1 MNLRK
6 KIDEYLLIRKKAK
19 RLRTLEQMSEV
30 TQENKFTISIGKLYM
45 FIDTTTDDL
54 VVAQSIIDN
63 LLEEFTTD
71 FKAMYGEYISNE
83 INKVYEQ

>member
-19 RLRTLEQMSEV
+19 RLRTLEQISEV
-30 TQENKFTISIGKLYM
+30 TQENTFTLNIGKLYM

-54 VVAQSIIDN
+54 VVAQSIMDN
-63 LLEEFTTD
+63 LLEELTTD
-71 FKAMYGEYISNE
+71 FNAMYGEYISNE